1 MKKVIYTIIFVL
13 TTITG
18 YAQGVRYTTANL
30 NLRLMPTT
38 SAQVI
43 TVIPKGTP
51 VTLDDDCECK
61 WIPVSYNGLIGYVSS
76 QYLSKDKPVQ
86 ETLVLYRLPKLPE
99 EKKTTTSHQK
109 VEAARPTGNVRYY
122 TNTRGQRVQS
132 PTYYNQTPAG
142 ATALCRDGT
151 YSFSRSRRGTCSGHG
166 GVAQWL

>member
-1 MKKVIYTIIFVL
+1 MKRFLYSLIISVATL
-13 TTITG
+13 TG
-18 YAQGVRYTTANL
+18 FAQGVRYTTANL

-61 WIPVSYNGLIGYVSS
+61 WIPVSYNGLIGFVSS
-76 QYLSKDKPVQ
+76 QYLSTTRPTV
-86 ETLVLYRLPKLPE
+86 ETASQVYV
-99 EKKTTTSHQK
+99 EKKVYPSSNS
-109 VEAARPTGNVRYY
+109 ANRPIGNVSYY
-122 TNTRGQRVQS
+122 TNSRGERVQS
-132 PTYYNQTPAG
+132 PTYYNQAPAG

>member
-1 MKKVIYTIIFVL
+1 MKKIIYTLSLLFVTL
-13 TTITG
+13 CG
-18 YAQGVRYTTANL
+18 YAQDVRYTTVNL
-30 NLRLMPTT
+30 NLRLMPST

-61 WIPVSYNGLIGYVSS
+61 WIPVSYKGLIGYVSS
-76 QYLSKDKPVQ
+76 QYLSKSKPV
-86 ETLVLYRLPKLPE
+86 EEVLYAYQYRPKN
-99 EKKTTTSHQK
+99 KTTTSQQVK
-109 VEAARPTGNVRYY
+109 AARPIGDVRYY
-122 TNTRGQRVQS
+122 TNSSGQRVQS
-132 PTYYNQTPAG
+132 PTYYNQAPAG